1 MFDNISST
9 FDEFNDSVDDT
20 GLLKKT
26 ASAATGRRV
35 IDSDNMEEAFN
46 ELEMSLI
53 KSDVERE
60 VASHIVSETKM
71 KVNGVKVGITKSP
84 ADYVKKSLREVITD
98 IFAMNQLNFDEVVE
112 QSDKPITVLFTGING
127 VGKTTSIA
135 KISQRFQDKGYS
147 TVVANGD
154 TFRAG
159 ATDQIKQHTE
169 ALGTKLIAHEDG
181 GDPAA
186 VLYDAVE
193 YAEANNVDI
202 VLGDT
207 AGRLNNNDS
216 LMSQLEKI
224 NRVVD
229 PDYTLLVEDAT
240 SGQDA
245 VQRSKDFNEELGQED
260 GSGVDGV
267 ILTKV
272 DATDTGGTVLSIP
285 FAVGLPVLY
294 VGTGEEYDDLEY
306 LYPEDFADRVV

>member
-1 MFDNISST
+1 MFENISST
-9 FDEFNDSVDDT
+9 FDEFNDSIDDT
-20 GLLKKT
+20 GLLRKT

-35 IDSDNMEEAFN
+35 IDSDNLEEAFRN
-46 ELEMSLI
+46 LEMSLI
-53 KSDVERE
+53 KADVERD
-60 VASHIVSETKM
+60 VAEHIVSETKM
-71 KVNGVKVGITKSP
+71 KVDGTKVGITKSP
-84 ADYVKKSLREVITD
+84 SDYVRSSLREVVSD

-112 QSDKPITVLFTGING
+112 NSDKPITVLFTGING
-127 VGKTTSIA
+127 VGKTTTIA
-135 KISQRFQDKGYS
+135 KMAHRFQEKGYS

-159 ATDQIKQHTE
+159 ATDQIRQHTE

-193 YAEANNVDI
+193 YAEANGIDI
-202 VLGDT
+202 VLADT
-207 AGRLNNNDS
+207 AGRLNNDDS
-216 LMSQLEKI
+216 LMAQLEKI
-224 NRVVD
+224 DRVVS

-245 VQRSKDFNEELGQED
+245 VRRAKDFNEELGE
-260 GSGVDGV
+260 GENGIDGV

-294 VGTGEEYDDLEY
+294 IGTGEEYDDLEY
-306 LYPEDFADRVV
+306 LYPKDFAERVV

>member
-1 MFDNISST
+1 MFENISST
-9 FDEFNDSVDDT
+9 FDEFNDSIDDT
-20 GLLKKT
+20 GLLRKT

-35 IDSDNMEEAFN
+35 IDSDNLEEAFRN
-46 ELEMSLI
+46 LEMSLI
-53 KSDVERE
+53 KADVERD
-60 VASHIVSETKM
+60 VAEHIVSETKM
-71 KVNGVKVGITKSP
+71 KVDGTKVGITKSP
-84 ADYVKKSLREVITD
+84 SDYVRSSLREVVSD

-112 QSDKPITVLFTGING
+112 NSDKPITVLFTGING
-127 VGKTTSIA
+127 VGKTTTIA
-135 KISQRFQDKGYS
+135 KMAHRFQGKGYS

-159 ATDQIKQHTE
+159 ATDQIRQHTE

-193 YAEANNVDI
+193 YAEANGIDI
-202 VLGDT
+202 VLADT
-207 AGRLNNNDS
+207 AGRLNNDDS
-216 LMSQLEKI
+216 LMAQLEKI
-224 NRVVD
+224 DRVVS

-245 VQRSKDFNEELGQED
+245 VRRAKDFNEELGE
-260 GSGVDGV
+260 GENGIDGV

-294 VGTGEEYDDLEY
+294 IGTGEEYDDLEY
-306 LYPEDFADRVV
+306 LYPKDFAERVV

>member
-1 MFDNISST
+1 MFENISST
-9 FDEFNDSVDDT
+9 FDEFNDSIDDT
-20 GLLKKT
+20 GLLRKT

-35 IDSDNMEEAFN
+35 IDSDNLEEAFRN
-46 ELEMSLI
+46 LEMSLI
-53 KSDVERE
+53 KADVERD
-60 VASHIVSETKM
+60 VAEHIVSETKM
-71 KVNGVKVGITKSP
+71 KVDGTKVGITKSP
-84 ADYVKKSLREVITD
+84 SDYVRSSLREVVSD
-98 IFAMNQLNFDEVVE
+98 IFAMNQLNFDEAVE
-112 QSDKPITVLFTGING
+112 NADKPITVLFTGING
-127 VGKTTSIA
+127 VGKTTTIA
-135 KISQRFQDKGYS
+135 KMAHRFQEKGYS

-159 ATDQIKQHTE
+159 ATDQIRQHTE

-193 YAEANNVDI
+193 YAEANGIDI
-202 VLGDT
+202 VLADT
-207 AGRLNNNDS
+207 AGRLNNDDS
-216 LMSQLEKI
+216 LMAQLEKI
-224 NRVVD
+224 DRVVS

-245 VQRSKDFNEELGQED
+245 VRRAKDFNEELGD
-260 GSGVDGV
+260 GENGIDGV

-294 VGTGEEYDDLEY
+294 IGTGEEYDDLEY
-306 LYPEDFADRVV
+306 LYPKDFAERVV